1 MAKIIVLAGDFPQRD
16 GEYLQGTITLKTTR
30 RPQTGKSFLVSEFKD
45 LKVENTDSNK
55 NLKSAISLGI
65 AGAMLLGPIGAIT
78 GYLLAG
84 HETEIT
90 FLATLKGGKQ
100 LLAATDGDT
109 YRDISKQFH
118 K

>member
-1 MAKIIVLAGDFPQRD
+1 MAKIIVLAGDFPQSN
-16 GEYLQGTITLKTTR
+16 GEYHHGTITLKTVQKPR
-30 RPQTGKSFLVSEFKD
+30 TGKGFLVSEFRD
-45 LKVENTDSNK
+45 LKVKNTDVNK
-55 NLKSAISLGI
+55 NLKSAIGLGI
-65 AGAMLLGPIGAIT
+65 AGAMLLGPLGAIV

-84 HETEIT
+84 NETEIT

-109 YRDISKQFH
+109 YRDISKHFH